1 MDYLKTVKIRV
12 KLLLLFALVTL
23 SLVAVSF
30 AGTNYINKMKKQIDI
45 LYFKY
50 LVQNIELNNLKD
62 LYIKIE
68 SKNKKSKLHKID
80 KLWKTYS
87 KHYKSK
93 DEIQYFNYLNDKITQ
108 INRLLKKRVKRSY
121 IDSVV
126 ADIDKLIEYKNKK
139 AALERR
145 EFLSFYDQV
154 LTNFRYIIF
163 FILFTVIITLLY
175 VFYSITK
182 DQKEIEEINKKL
194 KEASIKDPLTKL
206 YNRRFF
212 NLIFEK
218 ELKNAIRSNEYV
230 TFMMIDIDYFKQ
242 YNDTYG
248 HIEGDNALKEVADSL
263 RQTFQ
268 RPKDFTFRL
277 GGEEFGVLLIG
288 LNEEQS
294 ALMAKKLS
302 GNIKDKKIEHN
313 GSKVADVLT
322 ISVGVVCQKAD
333 SNLSSQDFVSKA
345 DELLYRAKE
354 SGRDRFEME
363 GIDGE

>member
-1 MDYLKTVKIRV
+1 LDYLKTVKLRI
-12 KLLLLFALVTL
+12 KLLLLFTLVTL
-23 SLVAVSF
+23 SLIAVSF
-30 AGTNYINKMKKQIDI
+30 TGTHYINKMKKQIDI

-62 LYIKIE
+62 LYIKINN
-68 SKNKKSKLHKID
+68 KNRSTKLHQID

-93 DEIQYFNYLNDKITQ
+93 DEIQYFNYLDNKITKT
-108 INRLLKKRVKRSY
+108 NRLLKKRVKKSY
-121 IDSVV
+121 INSVV
-126 ADIDKLIEYKNKK
+126 SDIENLIEYKNKK
-139 AALERR
+139 AALERK

-154 LTNFRYIIF
+154 LTNFHYIIL
-163 FILFTVIITLLY
+163 FILFIVIITLLY
-175 VFYSITK
+175 VFYSINK

-218 ELKNAIRSNEYV
+218 ELKSAIRSNEYI

-248 HIEGDNALKEVADSL
+248 HIEGDNALKEVANSL
-263 RQTFQ
+263 KETFQ

-288 LNEEQS
+288 LNKEQS
-294 ALMAKKLS
+294 GLMTKKLS
-302 GNIKDKKIEHN
+302 DNIKDKKIEHS
-313 GSKVADVLT
+313 GSKVAKILT

-333 SNLSSQDFVSKA
+333 NNLSSQDFISKA

-354 SGRDRFEME
+354 SGRDRFKME
-363 GIDGE
+363 GIDG